1 MMQSSCVYLIRS
13 HEVLQNQQTPL
24 RNFSFSCMIPLRHNV
39 IDDQTLSRNFGYT
52 KIMEAMEIA
61 NTTGA
66 RELNSGTAWLDTGIS
81 AALVPIS
88 CIVCM
93 QIGRA
98 SCRERV

>member
-1 MMQSSCVYLIRS
+1 
-13 HEVLQNQQTPL
+13 
-24 RNFSFSCMIPLRHNV
+24 MIPLRHSV
-39 IDDQTLSRNFGYT
+39 IDDQTLPNRNFGYT
-52 KIMEAMEIA
+52 KIMEAMEIT

-93 QIGRA
+93 L
-98 SCRERV
+98 